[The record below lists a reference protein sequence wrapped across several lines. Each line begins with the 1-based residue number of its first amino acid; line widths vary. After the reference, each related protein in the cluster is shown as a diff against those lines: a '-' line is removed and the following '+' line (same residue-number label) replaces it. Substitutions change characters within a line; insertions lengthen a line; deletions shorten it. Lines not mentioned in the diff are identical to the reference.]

1 MAIYRIP
8 ELKLPLDH
16 SDFDIRQRVAR
27 ELNVP
32 PEAVLSWRVERKS
45 VDARDR
51 SAIKIV
57 YGVAA
62 TLAGTSNARRH
73 PALAFPPAPLGG
85 SYLFPE
91 PRRAP
96 AGRPVIVGAGPA
108 GLFCALLLAE
118 RGLRPLV
125 LERGGDVDS
134 RIASID
140 LFWKTGRLD
149 PDSNMQFGEGG
160 AGTFSDG
167 KLNTTVNDP
176 SGRNGKVLAEFVA
189 AGAPEEIGFLSKP
202 HIGTDLLVGVVRN
215 LRRKIEALGGEVRF
229 RAKVTSLLVEGGRT
243 VGVVVDGSESIPA
256 GAVVLAVGHSARDV
270 FERLARDGVPM
281 EPKAFAIGVRIE
293 HPQEM
298 ISRNQFGA
306 SWRHPALPVA
316 DYKLT
321 ARASDGRGVYS
332 FCMCPG
338 GQVVNASSE
347 EGGVACNGMSDF
359 ARGGRNANSAIVV
372 QVGPE
377 DFDAV
382 PAGLPPVLAGV
393 EFQRRWE
400 RLAFAA
406 GGGDFALPV
415 QTLADFRDRRASTAL
430 GGVKPDIRGP
440 WRPADITGALPPGVV
455 SGILDG
461 LGA

>member
-16 SDFDIRQRVAR
+16 AEGDIRQRVAR

-62 TLAGTSNARRH
+62 TLSGTSNARRY

-85 SYLFPE
+85 SYAFPE
-91 PRRAP
+91 SRREP
-96 AGRPVIVGAGPA
+96 AGRPIIVGAGPA

-118 RGLRPLV
+118 RGLKPLV

-134 RIASID
+134 RISSID
-140 LFWKTGRLD
+140 RFWKTGRLD

-176 SGRNGKVLAEFVA
+176 SGRNGKVLAEFIA
-189 AGAPEEIGFLSKP
+189 AGAPGEIAYSNKP
-202 HIGTDLLVGVVRN
+202 HIGTDYLVGVVRN
-215 LRRKIEALGGEVRF
+215 LRGRIEALGGEVRF
-229 RAKVTSLLVEGGRT
+229 SAKVTSLVVEGGRA
-243 VGVVVDGSESIPA
+243 VGVVVGGSESIAA

-270 FERLARDGVPM
+270 FESLARGGVPM

-293 HPQEM
+293 HPQE
-298 ISRNQFGA
+298 IDRHEPSRSILDHRRGE
-306 SWRHPALPVA
+306 RHEPPA
-316 DYKLT
+316 
-321 ARASDGRGVYS
+321 R
-332 FCMCPG
+332 
-338 GQVVNASSE
+338 
-347 EGGVACNGMSDF
+347 
-359 ARGGRNANSAIVV
+359 
-372 QVGPE
+372 
-377 DFDAV
+377 
-382 PAGLPPVLAGV
+382 
-393 EFQRRWE
+393 
-400 RLAFAA
+400 
-406 GGGDFALPV
+406 
-415 QTLADFRDRRASTAL
+415 RDRRLARRQDHAL
-430 GGVKPDIRGP
+430 RAGRDHDAVGARVFTHCEAEEARQHVKRHEVGGP
-440 WRPADITGALPPGVV
+440 RPAGDGQGARAIGGNDLVRKWLLRDRARPHEPGYGNQYSNERECHSARQQVSIITSALSPPGP
-455 SGILDG
+455 
-461 LGA
+461 